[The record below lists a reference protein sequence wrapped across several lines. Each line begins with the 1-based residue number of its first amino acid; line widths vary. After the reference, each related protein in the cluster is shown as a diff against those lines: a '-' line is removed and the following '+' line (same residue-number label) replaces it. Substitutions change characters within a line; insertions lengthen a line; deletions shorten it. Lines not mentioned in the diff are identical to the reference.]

1 MKLKKN
7 VGKIDQLIRYGIALV
22 FAVLGI
28 VLSPFFFIGTAV
40 MIFTAYFKFCG
51 LYRLFGINTC
61 KIEETK

>member
-7 VGKIDQLIRYGIALV
+7 VGKLDQIIRYVLALG

-28 VLSPFFFIGTAV
+28 FVSPFFFIGSAV

-61 KIEETK
+61 KIEE